1 MALFQMTLW
10 DSAAESKMELMMCQH
25 VTVLNVSGFP
35 FAQFESENVLSLM
48 VTNNET
54 QHTLI
59 PNFGRTHYSA
69 YKMTAGRP
77 DL

>member
-1 MALFQMTLW
+1 MALLQMTLW

-35 FAQFESENVLSLM
+35 FTQFESENVLSLM

-54 QHTLI
+54 NTHSSQTLAAHI
-59 PNFGRTHYSA
+59 IVLI
-69 YKMTAGRP
+69 K
-77 DL
+77 